1 MHACKA
7 TPTMNHTFL
16 SAHKGVRIKNE
27 MSPSNQLPTLFLV
40 LNSRVNVYL
49 IELSKLSFN
58 KLTVVK

>member
-1 MHACKA
+1 
-7 TPTMNHTFL
+7 MNHTFL